1 MKELTVEQTKEMMR
15 HVADKMIESKAMLC
29 EIDGNIGDG
38 DHGLGIERGFASVKQ
53 FLQDKNPETIYDV
66 FTGTGMAMMNSMG
79 GASGVI
85 FSAIF
90 MGIAQQPKEDTLSSN
105 VFVGMCESG
114 LKKIKVVG
122 KADKGDKTMIDALE
136 PAVEA
141 MKKAPKDCEFPELLQ
156 IAYEAALQGVEDTK
170 KYTAKF
176 GRAKFLGERA
186 LGHEDAGAVSVSII
200 FKSMSEYAAVV

>member
-1 MKELTVEQTKEMMR
+1 
-15 HVADKMIESKAMLC
+15 
-29 EIDGNIGDG
+29 
-38 DHGLGIERGFASVKQ
+38 
-53 FLQDKNPETIYDV
+53 
-66 FTGTGMAMMNSMG
+66 MAMMNSMG

-90 MGIAQQPKEDTLSSN
+90 MGIAQQPKEDTLSLDA
-105 VFVGMCESG
+105 FIGMCESG

-122 KADKGDKTMIDALE
+122 KAKKGDKTMIDALE

-141 MKKAPKDCEFPELLQ
+141 MKKAPKDCGFPELLH
-156 IAYEAALQGVEDTK
+156 IAYESALQGVEDSK
-170 KYTAKF
+170 GYIAKF

-200 FKSMSEYAAVV
+200 FKSMSEYAATV

>member
-1 MKELTVEQTKEMMR
+1 MKELTVEQTKAMMLY
-15 HVADKMIESKAMLC
+15 VADKMIESKAMLC
-29 EIDGNIGDG
+29 EIDGIIGDG
-38 DHGLGIERGFASVKQ
+38 DHGLGIERGFTSVKQ
-53 FLQDKNPETIYDV
+53 FLQDINPETIYDI
-66 FTGTGMAMMNSMG
+66 FTGAGMAMMNSMG

-90 MGIAQQPKEDTLSSN
+90 MGIAQQPKEDTLSSD

-141 MKKAPKDCEFPELLQ
+141 MKKAPKDCGFPELLQ
-156 IAYEAALQGVEDTK
+156 IAYESALQGVEDSK
-170 KYTAKF
+170 GYIAKF

-200 FKSMSEYAAVV
+200 FKSMSEDTAAV